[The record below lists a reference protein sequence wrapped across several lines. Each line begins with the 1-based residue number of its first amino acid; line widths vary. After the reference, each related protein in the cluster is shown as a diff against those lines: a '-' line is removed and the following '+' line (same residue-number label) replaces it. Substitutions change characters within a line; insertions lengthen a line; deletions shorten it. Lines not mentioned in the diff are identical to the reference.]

1 MASLKENV
9 GQFNDDVRDN
19 LGYRYTTNA
28 QYSSLAANARMTKAI
43 VDRIPSGAR
52 TVIDIGS
59 GDGVHTNELKLA
71 RPDLDVTG
79 FDPAEEAV
87 GVASKRFPDLRFHTG
102 NILQTESLP
111 QYMYDLGVFRGVLHH
126 VSDPALA
133 IRNAAAF
140 CQALLIIEPN
150 GNNPVLKL
158 IERFSKYHIQH
169 EEQSFSSPL
178 LRRWCKEGGWRV
190 ESQSFTGFVPFF
202 SPEPFARIMVAFQP
216 LLEMV
221 PGLRAFG
228 AANIALV
235 CKKKEKTV

>member
-43 VDRIPSGAR
+43 VDRIPAQVR

-71 RPDLDVTG
+71 RADLEVTG

-87 GVASKRFPDLRFHTG
+87 RIASTRFANLRFHTG
-102 NILQTESLP
+102 NILKTESLP
-111 QYMYDLGVFRGVLHH
+111 NTMYDLGVFRGVLHH
-126 VSDPALA
+126 VSDAALA
-133 IRNAAAF
+133 IRNSALF
-140 CQALLIIEPN
+140 CRSLLIIEPN
-150 GNNPVLKL
+150 GNNPILKL
-158 IERFSKYHIQH
+158 IEKFSKYHIDH
-169 EEQSFSSPL
+169 EEQSFSSPT
-178 LRRWCKEGGWRV
+178 LRRWCREGGWQV

-202 SPEPFARIMVAFQP
+202 SPKPFAMMMAALQP
-216 LLEMV
+216 ILEKLPIV
-221 PGLRAFG
+221 PTIG
-228 AANIALV
+228 AANIVLA
-235 CKKKEKTV
+235 CKNENET